1 MNINETAR
9 LLGEIQML
17 AYLVNE
23 HTKYAVFSEFHGH
36 VKEWSL
42 RICAGKEQGY
52 NDRLTFDSFYVNHEE
67 WGDPTKNLKTMKL
80 QLRKILRDNKIPYN
94 ELNYTIREERD
105 YSLI

>member
-9 LLGEIQML
+9 LLGEVQML

-23 HTKYAVFSEFHGH
+23 NTDYAVFTDFAGH
-36 VKEWSL
+36 VKEWSV
-42 RICAGKEQGY
+42 RICASETSYTNTITK
-52 NDRLTFDSFYVNHEE
+52 DSLYIKPEI
-67 WGDPTKNLKTMKL
+67 WGDPTKKLKTMKL
-80 QLRKILRDNKIPYN
+80 QLRKILRDNKISYN